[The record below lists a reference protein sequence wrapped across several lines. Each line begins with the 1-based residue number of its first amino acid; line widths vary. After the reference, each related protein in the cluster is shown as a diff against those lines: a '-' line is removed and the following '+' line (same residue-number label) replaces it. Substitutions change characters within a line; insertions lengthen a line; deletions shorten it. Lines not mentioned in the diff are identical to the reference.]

1 MTPDSGILTTL
12 LNTFTT
18 AFTGGFGRIYGDA
31 WSLLGILAALELT
44 VAAVWW
50 ALTESDAL
58 KELLRLAIKVGFFIF
73 VVTKYDWLIDKVL
86 GGFIST
92 GIKAG
97 GAGNVGLMK
106 DPSAIVDYGLFV
118 TEPIFQH
125 IQNYGAVDTLAN
137 LPDVIMT
144 GLAGLLLLLAF
155 FALGIQVFITY
166 LEFYL
171 VAVLGLILV
180 PFGVFKYTSFITE
193 KVFGAIISFG
203 MRLMV
208 LSFIVSVSRP
218 VLANLSLPADPSL
231 QKIMIMF
238 LAVISIAIL
247 AWHAP
252 GIAGGLL
259 AGAPS
264 LTAGSGLGVGAAAA
278 VGLAGGGLAAK
289 QAVKETASTAV
300 GATKAAAHG
309 LGAASAVGQAGG
321 TAGGTTQA
329 AKNLVS
335 SAATAVTS
343 GIKDSFSAGRIRA
356 FKAMGAENA
365 TSAGA
370 ARGASTDTGSSAT
383 VNTGTTT
390 TAGGSSSSNPGA
402 SAPRSTTT
410 AAAGSTPESGSSTG
424 SAGGATA
431 GGASTETGSSTSVN
445 TGTAPGAAGSSTTS
459 PGSSTS
465 QSTTAAAS
473 GSAPESGSSTSS
485 ATGSAA
491 AGAPNSPTNQ
501 QHKPDWFS
509 KMQQAKATVPAE
521 ATPTG
526 NLSAPIPDKD
536 K

>member
-1 MTPDSGILTTL
+1 MTPDSGVLTTL

-73 VVTKYDWLIDKVL
+73 VVTKYDWLIDQVL

-92 GIKAG
+92 GVKAG

-155 FALGIQVFITY
+155 FALGIQIFITY

-218 VLANLSLPADPSL
+218 VLAGLSLPADPPL

-264 LTAGSGLGVGAAAA
+264 LTAGTGLGVGAAAA

-309 LGAASAVGQAGG
+309 LGAASAVGQSGG

-343 GIKDSFSAGRIRA
+343 GIRDSFSAGKIRA
-356 FKAMGAENA
+356 FKAMGGDNA
-365 TSAGA
+365 TAAGTF
-370 ARGASTDTGSSAT
+370 RGASTETGSSST
-383 VNTGTTT
+383 TTGKPSGAAGSTSTNSGSNPTRSTTAAASGSTPDSGASTT
-390 TAGGSSSSNPGA
+390 TAG
-402 SAPRSTTT
+402 R
-410 AAAGSTPESGSSTG
+410 
-424 SAGGATA
+424 ATA
-431 GGASTETGSSTSVN
+431 GGASTETGSSTTVN
-445 TGTAPGAAGSSTTS
+445 AASGAAGSSSTN
-459 PGSSTS
+459 PGSNPS
-465 QSTTAAAS
+465 QSTTATAA
-473 GSAPESGSSTSS
+473 GSTPETGSSTSP
-485 ATGSAA
+485 ANGSAA
-491 AGAPNSPTNQ
+491 AGATNSPTN

-526 NLSAPIPDKD
+526 TLSAPIPDKD

>member
-73 VVTKYDWLIDKVL
+73 VVTKYDWLIDQVL

-92 GIKAG
+92 GVKAG

-155 FALGIQVFITY
+155 FALGIQIFITY

-218 VLANLSLPADPSL
+218 VLANLSLPADPPL

-264 LTAGSGLGVGAAAA
+264 LTAGTGLGVGAAAA

-343 GIKDSFSAGRIRA
+343 GIKDSFSAGKIRA
-356 FKAMGAENA
+356 FKAMGGDNA
-365 TSAGA
+365 TAAGTFQ
-370 ARGASTDTGSSAT
+370 GASTETGSSS
-383 VNTGTTT
+383 TTT
-390 TAGGSSSSNPGA
+390 TGKTSTAAGSSSTSTGSNPT
-402 SAPRSTTT
+402 RTTT
-410 AAAGSTPESGSSTG
+410 AAASRSTPETGSSTS

-431 GGASTETGSSTSVN
+431 GGASPEAGSSTSVN
-445 TGTAPGAAGSSTTS
+445 AASGAAGSSSTNT
-459 PGSSTS
+459 GSNPT

-473 GSAPESGSSTSS
+473 GSPPETGSSTNT
-485 ATGSAA
+485 ATGAPA
-491 AGAPNSPTNQ
+491 AGTPNSPTNQ
-501 QHKPDWFS
+501 HKKPDWFHR
-509 KMQQAKATVPAE
+509 MQQAKATVPPE